1 MLITLATAHVAARR
15 SAATGPATLIVEL
28 KPPTSELLVDGKKKG
43 NGAKPMTLKLPAGK
57 HVLRV
62 VNKGDAHEEEIVLKA
77 GEKKT
82 WKWEFEGPPEPEE
95 KKE

>member
-1 MLITLATAHVAARR
+1 MLIALASAFLLHAAP
-15 SAATGPATLIVEL
+15 ATGPGTLNVEL
-28 KPPTSELLVDGKKKG
+28 KPASSELLVDGKKRG
-43 NGAKPMTLKLPAGK
+43 TGAKPLVLKLPAGK

-62 VNKGDAHEEEIVLKA
+62 VNKGDAHEEEIVIKA

-82 WKWEFEGPPEPEE
+82 WKWEFEGPPEEE

>member
-1 MLITLATAHVAARR
+1 MLILAAATLLLHAAPTGPGTLNIEIKPATA
-15 SAATGPATLIVEL
+15 
-28 KPPTSELLVDGKKKG
+28 ELLVDGKKKG
-43 NGAKPMTLKLPAGK
+43 TGAKPIVIKLPAGK

-62 VNKGDAHEEEIVLKA
+62 LNKGDAHEEEIVIKA